1 MAESI
6 LVTGATG
13 TVGREVV
20 KQLISSSSLS
30 SSPAE
35 GQQKE
40 NVIIKAA
47 ARSANDDTFENLG
60 GAVQAVQLDYN
71 KPDTLAA
78 AFKGVNKLF
87 LLTPFQSNMVD
98 LTSNLVR
105 EANKAGVN
113 YIVKQSVMGADAEPG
128 ITPGRL
134 HRQAEKIIEE
144 SGIPYTFLRPNFFMQ
159 NFVTFYSNSIKT
171 LGAFYVS
178 AGDAKVSFV
187 DVRDIGA
194 VAAKALLS
202 KSSDKNSESKHT
214 GKAYD
219 ITGNEALSYEQAA
232 EILSKEIGKKV
243 NYVNISDQDA
253 RKGMKE
259 MGMDEWTI
267 DSMTELFEITR
278 TGYVSAISPSV
289 EQVTGK
295 KSITFSQFARD
306 YAKAFK

>member
-1 MAESI
+1 MAEGI

-20 KQLISSSSLS
+20 KQLISSSSS
-30 SSPAE
+30 SAE
-35 GQQKE
+35 GQHKE
-40 NVIIKAA
+40 NIIVKAA

-60 GAVQAVQLDYN
+60 GAVQIAQLDYN
-71 KPDTLAA
+71 KPNILAA
-78 AFKGVNKLF
+78 AFKGINKLF

-98 LTSNLVR
+98 LTSNLVH
-105 EANKAGVN
+105 EANKAGVS

-144 SGIPYTFLRPNFFMQ
+144 SGIPFTFLRPNFFMQ
-159 NFVTFYSNSIKT
+159 NFVTFYSNFIKT
-171 LGAFYVS
+171 QGAFYVP

-187 DVRDIGA
+187 DVRDIAA
-194 VAAKALLS
+194 VAVKALLS
-202 KSSDKNSESKHT
+202 NSSDKYRENKHM

-219 ITGNEALSYEQAA
+219 ITGSEALSYEQAA
-232 EILSKEIGKKV
+232 EIISKEIGKKV

-278 TGYVSAISPSV
+278 AGYVSAISPSV

-295 KSITFSQFARD
+295 KPITFSQFARD
-306 YAKAFK
+306 YAEAFK